1 MHEKE
6 RNSECKKSGPW
17 PLISV
22 PHLMFSKRHLILK
35 LDNLFG
41 NKDYIAYKKGKQA
54 EVLNFSPY
62 HFMYY
67 NEM

>member
-1 MHEKE
+1 
-6 RNSECKKSGPW
+6 
-17 PLISV
+17 
-22 PHLMFSKRHLILK
+22 MFSKRHLILK

-41 NKDYIAYKKGKQA
+41 NKGYIAYKKGKQA